1 MKHTKKIIKSLLVA
15 VMALSLLLSSCTK
28 DKNPTNPNNP
38 NNPPVTGGEQGGE
51 QGGSQGGEQ
60 GGSR

>member
-28 DKNPTNPNNP
+28 DENPTNPNNP
-38 NNPPVTGGEQGGE
+38 PVTGGE

-60 GGSR
+60 GGSQGGSR